1 MILPGTSPRHLHGR
15 SSCFDLPLTFCLSSP
30 RPRLHRVRIS
40 FLWLVSFPSGLGWQL
55 TQSRM
60 RDWESLGSWAS
71 GFCPWRD
78 GTPKPTTNRGKGTLR
93 KGNGEQKGGRGQ
105 SACSIQ
111 ADCSAQPSMLEEP
124 GLIRVSGSQWGWLLA
139 SSAPHWAFRC
149 DTTESPRSTR
159 HRQVPEVE
167 TIAAKDRR

>member
-1 MILPGTSPRHLHGR
+1 MSPYFCAVRPTSVRPYEYTYSTSRSVLVLGSQSLVFHGRDFSDDHTTHAMKQLSGTPPRHLHGR

-111 ADCSAQPSMLEEP
+111 AD
-124 GLIRVSGSQWGWLLA
+124 
-139 SSAPHWAFRC
+139 
-149 DTTESPRSTR
+149 
-159 HRQVPEVE
+159 
-167 TIAAKDRR
+167 